1 MKNLKIEKIFPG
13 KAGLQGTS
21 RRLHQADVIIK
32 HGSRVVDVLLLAMLL
47 TAILLI
53 LTGHAQAGPL
63 DFLNPSKAAA
73 KINQIEN
80 ALYFAAGIASTLA
93 AVFVL
98 RVVCRFIAAHWKLS
112 LGLAGI
118 VLTVAALLTI

>member
-13 KAGLQGTS
+13 KAGLQGAT
-21 RRLHQADVIIK
+21 RRLRQADAIIRR
-32 HGSRVVDVLLLAMLL
+32 GSSIIDVLLLALL
-47 TAILLI
+47 VITLLLI
-53 LTGHAQAGPL
+53 LTGHANAGPL

-73 KINQIEN
+73 KLNAIEN